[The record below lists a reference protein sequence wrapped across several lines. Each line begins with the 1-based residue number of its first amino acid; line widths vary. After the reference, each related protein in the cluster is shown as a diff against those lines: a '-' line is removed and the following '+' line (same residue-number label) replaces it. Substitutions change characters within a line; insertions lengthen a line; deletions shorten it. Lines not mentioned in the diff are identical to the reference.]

1 MQPLTL
7 SFNENNPLAEP
18 HLMGLASWYIH
29 QTNNERSASLLG
41 TMYIFPR
48 RAVRYSSFMV
58 TMAGGYSGSPAS
70 ELAKKMPLAIELYTS
85 DNQKRRTKTEH
96 WWLKFQKEKE
106 EEKINFCY
114 PRQMTN
120 LPEVNAV
127 QDNNLQRGESKQRGN
142 LHCIFHLIQS
152 A

>member
-1 MQPLTL
+1 
-7 SFNENNPLAEP
+7 
-18 HLMGLASWYIH
+18 
-29 QTNNERSASLLG
+29 
-41 TMYIFPR
+41 
-48 RAVRYSSFMV
+48 MV

-70 ELAKKMPLAIELYTS
+70 ELAKKNATGYWAVHIGQP
-85 DNQKRRTKTEH
+85 
-96 WWLKFQKEKE
+96 KE
-106 EEKINFCY
+106 ENQNRKNGDWSSKKKRNKKRQTANFCY

-127 QDNNLQRGESKQRGN
+127 QDNNLQRGESKKRGN